1 MKLLVTI
8 FPFALAGRVK
18 YDSPLVEMSHRTSLM
33 NHKSLIQAGHDIL
46 NNRISSPEE
55 LKECLKEF
63 YSSVFECIPI
73 QESHPFCDEG
83 ILLLI

>member
-1 MKLLVTI
+1 MKLFATI

-18 YDSPLVEMSHRTSLM
+18 YDSSLAEMS
-33 NHKSLIQAGHDIL
+33 HKSLIQAGYDIL
-46 NNRISSPEE
+46 NSRGPSSPEE
-55 LKECLKEF
+55 LKQCLKEF

-83 ILLLI
+83 IFVNHIS

>member
-1 MKLLVTI
+1 MKLFATI

-18 YDSPLVEMSHRTSLM
+18 YDSSLAEMSH
-33 NHKSLIQAGHDIL
+33 NSLIQAGYDML
-46 NNRISSPEE
+46 NNGPSNPEE
-55 LKECLKEF
+55 LRACVKEF

-83 ILLLI
+83 IFVNHIS